1 MFLLCANV
9 GNKFHGT
16 VEIKVL
22 FETHL
27 VSLGVDLYRRDSA
40 HLFAAR
46 NQMKILRRDFAGSVG
61 LE

>member
-9 GNKFHGT
+9 GNFHGT
-16 VEIKVL
+16 AEIKVL

-27 VSLGVDLYRRDSA
+27 VSLRVDLYRRDSA

-46 NQMKILRRDFAGSVG
+46 NQMKILLLDFAGSVG